1 MTTAFSVGG
10 MWEFAEWEIR
20 ENVEVDAE
28 NACPHC
34 HSRRPEGVG
43 YRVICPRVVVAWN
56 ESGFNS
62 TGVCL
67 DCIKAAIER
76 GEV

>member
-1 MTTAFSVGG
+1 MTEFSVGG
-10 MWEFAEWEIR
+10 MWEFAEWEIQTDKA
-20 ENVEVDAE
+20 VSEV
-28 NACPHC
+28 CPHC
-34 HSRRPEGVG
+34 YVRKDVG
-43 YRVICPRVVVAWN
+43 GREDLVICPRVVVAWN

-76 GEV
+76 EEV